1 MTTELAPDAQF
12 EELVERVLATTIFNE
27 PFVTQLITEAHN
39 ARGRVAEAEAERD
52 TARQI
57 ASNAIAEAKKLRAEL
72 AETDSDTVVLGLR
85 AQLTEAR
92 QAAGAEHGRA
102 AAFEAAHRE
111 VRTGRDARDAEIER
125 LHTWDGLMSLLDEH
139 WPETILPTL
148 PDEAARD
155 AGSRIVSLIRWVE
168 MLHTE
173 QKQLRARHGS
183 APLTLAQA
191 AGHLHDW
198 ARDLDD
204 GTRTDWPAGHPDI
217 IHGIRAAA
225 DWLDARATYET
236 ETPEPAEMPDAAV
249 DAVVKILDQF
259 LTGHLDDRDREGEDW
274 SGPHPISI
282 ESDARRIIAAA
293 REAGLI
299 GDTDA

>member
-57 ASNAIAEAKKLRAEL
+57 ASNAIAEAKKPRAEL

-85 AQLTEAR
+85 AQLTE
-92 QAAGAEHGRA
+92 
-102 AAFEAAHRE
+102 
-111 VRTGRDARDAEIER
+111 TDA
-125 LHTWDGLMSLLDEH
+125 
-139 WPETILPTL
+139 
-148 PDEAARD
+148 
-155 AGSRIVSLIRWVE
+155 
-168 MLHTE
+168 
-173 QKQLRARHGS
+173 RARHGS

-198 ARDLDD
+198 ARDLAD

-217 IHGIRAAA
+217 IRGIRAAA
-225 DWLDARATYET
+225 DWLDARDKYET
-236 ETPEPAEMPDAAV
+236 ETREQLRALVNRHGMA
-249 DAVVKILDQF
+249 
-259 LTGHLDDRDREGEDW
+259 DRTCL
-274 SGPHPISI
+274 ISDNTT
-282 ESDARRIIAAA
+282 E
-293 REAGLI
+293 
-299 GDTDA
+299 